1 MLCERSISISTLT
14 LWPIIEHV
22 SLRAWGVDVGVLVR
36 ACGDSWKCIGK
47 VLRSS
52 LGGLSG
58 GSLGESSGGCGNHGC

>member
-47 VLRSS
+47 VLGSS
-52 LGGLSG
+52 LGGYQVG
-58 GSLGESSGGCGNHGC
+58 H